1 MITYT
6 IPGARTLDQLTEPT
20 LDGQPDNNTRDN
32 CVPASIAE
40 GLNILRDPSSNTPTF
55 VGDELKDAVY
65 GAGYTGF
72 QAAAD
77 YVTYCGDH
85 GVWLAVE
92 RSSQMGLIALI
103 HEQVSAGHPVVV
115 TMPSQWGTA
124 PIDPVH
130 PSGYTH
136 VGLAVGVGPD
146 AIRVMNPWHGFMQ
159 DATDDWWAARLCE
172 GEVWIMQ
179 PAQPLVTT
187 QQQKGNPP
195 VSATT
200 TTGQPGQP
208 TGFYGL
214 VTTSDSQRWHCP
226 ATGQDIALGYRWFY
240 AALRGPDNATTATQ
254 ILGLP
259 ISGEYGT
266 ADGCV
271 RQDFE
276 RGSVIYD
283 AKGAADW
290 QFYMAPLGKELA
302 ALHEQVTLL
311 TQSLTQAEADA
322 HQQATQQATAA
333 QTAQTA
339 LSQAQAQA
347 ALDEGIIA
355 DQKQQIAQLQQQLQQ
370 LSSSAAAPVSAQPPV
385 VAVASAEVVRAVA
398 QVFAEAFAAGLR
410 AHLDAGAASA
420 LPPALPLAAG
430 QDQPLAAA
438 SSVVAADRLAG

>member
-1 MITYT
+1 MQAATVMITYT

-159 DATDDWWAARLCE
+159 DATNDWWAARLCE
-172 GEVWIMQ
+172 GEVWIM
-179 PAQPLVTT
+179 QPLVTT

-200 TTGQPGQP
+200 TTVQPGQP

-214 VTTSDSQRWHCP
+214 VTTSDPQRWHCP

-240 AALRGPDNATTATQ
+240 AALRGPDNTTATQ

-259 ISGEYGT
+259 ISGEYGI

-283 AKGAADW
+283 AKGATDW

-302 ALHEQVTLL
+302 ALHEQVTQQV
-311 TQSLTQAEADA
+311 TQVTASEATA
-322 HQQATQQATAA
+322 RQTAAVAQTMLAQATA
-333 QTAQTA
+333 QTT
-339 LSQAQAQA
+339 
-347 ALDEGIIA
+347 LDEGIIA
-355 DQKQQIAQLQQQLQQ
+355 SQKQQIAALQEQLQQHGGV
-370 LSSSAAAPVSAQPPV
+370 SSVPTPVQQPPSTDI
-385 VAVASAEVVRAVA
+385 APASAEVVRAVA
-398 QVFAEAFAAGLR
+398 QVFAEAFATGLR
-410 AHLDAGAASA
+410 TYLNASSITQEQ
-420 LPPALPLAAG
+420 PLAAG
-430 QDQPLAAA
+430 
-438 SSVVAADRLAG
+438 SSVVAADRLA